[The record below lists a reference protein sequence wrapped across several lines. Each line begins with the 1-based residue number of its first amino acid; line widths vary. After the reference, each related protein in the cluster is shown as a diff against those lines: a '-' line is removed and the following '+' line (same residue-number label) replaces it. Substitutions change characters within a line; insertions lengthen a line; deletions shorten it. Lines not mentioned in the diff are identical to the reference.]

1 MIFFANFII
10 TTVKPKFWR
19 LDKASIPQELVKPV
33 PLYHRSQ
40 FLTTGRG
47 DKCLSVVP
55 ISIQRSWWP
64 PGSLSITSTCYSL
77 PKSML
82 VLAFPT
88 HPILYT
94 SLAHGLPPSQLL
106 ISPYNPARLAML
118 PPTVCSLSPHLS
130 LSLSSLSSW
139 PGAICWPHSV
149 TTFSLRSEFFQ
160 IPLAKLSPLIS
171 TIKTFPSTIP
181 KNVVSSVYTRLNLVY
196 IS

>member
-1 MIFFANFII
+1 MASRLPQYHKYLFFTSKVHAGIGFSHS
-10 TTVKPKFWR
+10 P
-19 LDKASIPQELVKPV
+19 
-33 PLYHRSQ
+33 H
-40 FLTTGRG
+40 
-47 DKCLSVVP
+47 SV
-55 ISIQRSWWP
+55 
-64 PGSLSITSTCYSL
+64 
-77 PKSML
+77 
-82 VLAFPT
+82 
-88 HPILYT
+88 T

-139 PGAICWPHSV
+139 PDAICWPHSV
-149 TTFSLRSEFFQ
+149 TTFSLRSGFFQ